1 MLIRNKI
8 GTSALLAA
16 LVCGLAMS
24 CQKTPRPALPKDY
37 PTDNVVLP
45 AGPLRFYLPFDS
57 ISPAAKQINV
67 RFADSI
73 SGYPSFFPDPSVTFT
88 DGVRGTAYKGD
99 YGHYIHYYNAND
111 FAQATNFTIAFWFRA
126 TLAQK
131 DHSNADGVLALSSTV
146 SFWSNFVVFV
156 DHETSTSDSLIFK
169 IHFQN
174 GSNDNWS
181 FAGYSGNQ
189 RLPHGYNGNWHHI
202 AFTYDAG
209 AQTGTLY
216 YDGAQ
221 FDQKTGQ
228 AIKFDGNANQLIV
241 GGFQEA
247 IGLVSNYASNSW
259 MSGWPGDLDNIRLYN
274 TALSA
279 TDVQGLYNN
288 KL

>member
-8 GTSALLAA
+8 GTSVLLAS
-16 LVCGLAMS
+16 LVCGLLMS
-24 CQKTPRPALPKDY
+24 CQKTPRPALPRDY
-37 PTDNVVLP
+37 PTDNITLP
-45 AGPLRFYLPFDS
+45 TGPLRFYLPFDS
-57 ISPAAKQINV
+57 SNADAKQINI
-67 RFADSI
+67 RFKDSI
-73 SGYPSFFPDPSVTFT
+73 SGYPCFFPDASVTYT
-88 DGVRGTAYKGD
+88 DGVSGTAYQGALD
-99 YGHYIHYYNAND
+99 HYIHYYNAND
-111 FAQATNFTIAFWFRA
+111 FAQASNFTIAFWFRA

-146 SFWSNFVVFV
+146 SFWSNFVVYI

-174 GSNDNWS
+174 GSADNWD
-181 FAGYSGNQ
+181 FAGYDGNK

-209 AQTGTLY
+209 AKTGTLY

-221 FDQKTGQ
+221 FDQKTNET
-228 AIKFDGNANQLIV
+228 IKFDGNASQLVV

-247 IGLVSNYASNSW
+247 IGLVSTYADNSW

-274 TALSA
+274 TALTA
-279 TDVQGLYNN
+279 TDVQGLYTN
-288 KL
+288 KQ

>member
-1 MLIRNKI
+1 MLSRNKI
-8 GTSALLAA
+8 ATSTLLTILFSG
-16 LVCGLAMS
+16 LVMS
-24 CQKTPRPALPKDY
+24 CQKTQRPALPRDY

-57 ISPAAKQINV
+57 TSAAAKQINV

-73 SGYPSFFPDPSVTFT
+73 SGYPSFFPDASVTFT

-99 YGHYIHYYNAND
+99 YGHYIHYYDAND
-111 FAQATNFTIAFWFRA
+111 FPQATNFTIAFWFRA

-131 DHSNADGVLALSSTV
+131 DHSNADGVLALSSTS

-174 GSNDNWS
+174 GSNDNWN

-189 RLPHGYNGNWHHI
+189 RLPHGYNGSWHHI

-228 AIKFDGNANQLIV
+228 AIKFDGNANQLVV

-247 IGLVSNYASNSW
+247 IGLVSDYASNSW

-279 TDVQGLYNN
+279 TDVQGLYSN
-288 KL
+288 KQ